1 MARKQSA
8 VLSLICATCIFAQ
21 SPRGTVPR
29 PDASR
34 YPAHAEN
41 HGLQIGA
48 VELTKKEV
56 KKAFFTDV
64 NQCCVVVEVALYP
77 AKDKA
82 MKIALQD
89 FTLREPGK
97 TDGAQLSD
105 AGVLAGRLELRPLP
119 PDSEHRPGVEI
130 EEGVGAR
137 RGPGEN
143 GDPRQHKTVTEDH
156 RVSVGIPVGGDP
168 QSPAAEGTFRKAI
181 EDELQE
187 KMLPAATD
195 GAPVS
200 GYLYFA
206 VPRKNKGD
214 YELVYTIN
222 EEKIVLHL
230 K

>member
-1 MARKQSA
+1 MARKHSA
-8 VLSLICATCIFAQ
+8 VLTLIYATCIFAQ

-29 PDASR
+29 PDAAH

-48 VELTKKEV
+48 AELTKKEV

-64 NQCCVVVEVALYP
+64 NQCCIVVEVALYP
-77 AKDKA
+77 TKDKA
-82 MKIALQD
+82 MKIALED

-97 TDGAQLSD
+97 ADGTQASN

-130 EEGVGAR
+130 EEGVGR
-137 RGPGEN
+137 RTDTGEA
-143 GDPRQHKTVTEDH
+143 GDSRPHTSVTENH

-195 GAPVS
+195 GAPVA

-206 VPRKNKGD
+206 LPRKNKGE
-214 YELVYTIN
+214 YELVYTLN
-222 EEKIVLHL
+222 EEKIVLRL